1 MRRRPATR
9 RRRLG
14 SAPARTHS
22 RGCRTRGSAR
32 IRPRRTGA
40 DSRPPLRAPPFRRGR
55 SSSVRGPSRAAASAP
70 ARGADTLGWARRPTT
85 QNPRMPRPRPRPS
98 DRGMITNRAN
108 LTPAAAPLTR
118 GGQGPECAKGGS
130 HFGSTRPIL
139 DVESALDAEPRPP
152 APGYPSRCLTVV
164 CSLPGGHH
172 HRLAAPAVAQPARK
186 PRSALNH
193 VARQQQPGAA
203 ERDLPAE

>member
-32 IRPRRTGA
+32 IRPRRTRA

-98 DRGMITNRAN
+98 DSGLITNRAN

-118 GGQGPECAKGGS
+118 GGQGPECAKGAS
-130 HFGSTRPIL
+130 HFASTRPIL
-139 DVESALDAEPRPP
+139 DVESALDAEPPLPRRGWLRSRSWTDRQGYL
-152 APGYPSRCLTVV
+152 ALFHRGPG
-164 CSLPGGHH
+164 
-172 HRLAAPAVAQPARK
+172 
-186 PRSALNH
+186 
-193 VARQQQPGAA
+193 
-203 ERDLPAE
+203 